1 MFQCRNI
8 KLSNQLKQ
16 RKLPNPQSSVK
27 SSEQKPYKQTHCL
40 WTKDIEKK
48 ELKTLVPKYHVLS
61 IGRWPQY
68 VTLSQ
73 SSSTTPPAKIW
84 PVARLSNTK
93 TRSLSLVLLK
103 PSNVIVIQCTLAAV
117 TSTRNSTTNIS
128 SNKHFT
134 GLEDIPS
141 NCTRKNVVGLSSC
154 DGFRWM
160 SSYHI
165 VPTFVKFA
173 N

>member
-1 MFQCRNI
+1 MFQFRNI
-8 KLSNQLKQ
+8 KLSYQCRLKAPNKTIQTDSLSVDQ
-16 RKLPNPQSSVK
+16 R
-27 SSEQKPYKQTHCL
+27 H
-40 WTKDIEKK
+40 WKK
-48 ELKTLVPKYHVLS
+48 ELTIDIVSNYHVFLA
-61 IGRWPQY
+61 GRWP
-68 VTLSQ
+68 V
-73 SSSTTPPAKIW
+73 
-84 PVARLSNTK
+84 VRLSNTK

-103 PSNVIVIQCTLAAV
+103 PSNVIDIQCTRAAV
-117 TSTRNSTTNIS
+117 TSTRSSTTNIS
-128 SNKHFT
+128 SKKHFT

-141 NCTRKNVVGLSSC
+141 NCTRKNVAWLFIC